1 MPFQTEATEPIE
13 IVAVVLVAA
22 LLLTLLVV
30 VRRRNKQTETSRAL
44 SASTVDEDDVP
55 VPSDPLG
62 RIIWLLRRRPWVRR
76 GLSGVSVVLALV
88 AVGMLGWPFFTDV
101 YQRRLQA
108 QLDTEL
114 ASPEIEEAFVAG
126 EVKTGDALTRIKI
139 PKINVDVVVVEGT
152 TQSALRA
159 GAGHY
164 VNTPLPCEI
173 GNVGIAGHRTT
184 YGKPF
189 ENLQELAPGDEIILE
204 TPIGSCRYVL
214 VAQPFVVSPTDTHVV
229 DPTEHGQLTL
239 TTCHPKGSARQR
251 LVVQAVLQT
260 ETATPA

>member
-1 MPFQTEATEPIE
+1 MPFQTEATEPAE
-13 IVAVVLVAA
+13 IVAVVLLAVMLCS
-22 LLLTLLVV
+22 LLLV
-30 VRRRNKQTETSRAL
+30 VRRRSKQTEVARAL
-44 SASTVDEDDVP
+44 SAPSVEDVP
-55 VPSDPLG
+55 APNDPLG
-62 RIIWLLRRRPWVRR
+62 RVVLALRRRPWARR
-76 GLSGVSVVLALV
+76 SLSGVSVVLALV

-101 YQRRLQA
+101 YQRRLQS

-114 ASPEIEEAFVAG
+114 ASPEIQEAYVAG

-164 VNTPLPCEI
+164 PQTPLPCEA
-173 GNVGIAGHRTT
+173 GNVAIAGHRTT

-189 ENLQELAPGDEIILE
+189 HNLDQLGPGDEITLE

-214 VAQPFVVSPTDTHVV
+214 EAVPFVVSPTDTYVI
-229 DPTEHGQLTL
+229 DQTDRSMLTL

-251 LVVQAVLQT
+251 LIVQAVLQP
-260 ETATPA
+260 EAAPA

>member
-1 MPFQTEATEPIE
+1 MFQTEATEPVE
-13 IVAVVLVAA
+13 IVALVLVAA
-22 LLLTLLVV
+22 MLLALLAV
-30 VRRRNKQTETSRAL
+30 VRRRSKQTETTRAL
-44 SASTVDEDDVP
+44 SAPALDDRP
-55 VPSDPLG
+55 AANDPLG
-62 RIIWLLRRRPWVRR
+62 RVVLLLRRRPWARR
-76 GLSGVSVVLALV
+76 SLSGISVVLALV

-114 ASPEIEEAFVAG
+114 ASPEIQEAYVAG

-139 PKINVDVVVVEGT
+139 PKIKVDVVVVEGT

-164 VNTPLPCEI
+164 PQTPLPCEE

-189 ENLQELAPGDEIILE
+189 HNLDQLAVGDEIILE

-214 VAQPFVVSPTDTHVV
+214 EVAPFVVSPTDTHVV
-229 DPTEHGQLTL
+229 DPTAHGQLTL
-239 TTCHPKGSARQR
+239 TTCHPKGSAAQR
-251 LVVQAVLQT
+251 LIVQAVLQPD
-260 ETATPA
+260 AAAPA